1 MRLIQVAEYKLWIVV
16 SCKFVRKARRSTR
29 LIISKFLAD
38 GSWLIADSRQVP
50 GSSLVIFTSYP
61 IPQFPPILFI
71 YPLITFSL
79 QPLKRPRCTTNVLSS
94 G

>member
-38 GSWLIADSRQVP
+38 GSWLTADS
-50 GSSLVIFTSYP
+50 
-61 IPQFPPILFI
+61 
-71 YPLITFSL
+71 
-79 QPLKRPRCTTNVLSS
+79 
-94 G
+94 

>member
-38 GSWLIADSRQVP
+38 GSWLIADSREVP
-50 GSSLVIFTSYP
+50 GSSLIIFTPYLIPHTSVPSYP
-61 IPQFPPILFI
+61 FYI
-71 YPLITFSL
+71 
-79 QPLKRPRCTTNVLSS
+79 SS
-94 G
+94 DYIFAPAAEAATLYY